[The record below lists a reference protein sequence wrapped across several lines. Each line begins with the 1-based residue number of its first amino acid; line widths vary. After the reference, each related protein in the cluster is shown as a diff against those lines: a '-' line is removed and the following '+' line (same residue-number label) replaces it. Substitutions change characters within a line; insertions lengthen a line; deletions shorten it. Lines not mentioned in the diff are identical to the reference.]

1 MIGYNV
7 DKINELMTNI
17 AKNYKELGQKM
28 SEGWSG
34 ISSTMESEWIGP
46 DEVSYETALADNICK
61 LYLSCKDT
69 AQGMV
74 NNVQELGRSWKQFQ
88 EQNIMEGAVS
98 DKLSFEPDNV
108 NLENYDFDIAGTV
121 KPGSPNFTPGMN
133 MGLKQQNSGQVID
146 NKITEY
152 VDAVYTNVKSMYEA
166 LDSSQAFLGSEQNS
180 KINDYLH
187 NMGAAIA
194 RLTTCHKD
202 IKERLIELTNKYNE
216 AQSTVGQQV
225 GQKTDEI
232 STNVNYQG
240 QNLK

>member
-1 MIGYNV
+1 MVTNV
-7 DKINELMTNI
+7 K
-17 AKNYKELGQKM
+17 
-28 SEGWSG
+28 
-34 ISSTMESEWIGP
+34 
-46 DEVSYETALADNICK
+46 
-61 LYLSCKDT
+61 
-69 AQGMV
+69 
-74 NNVQELGRSWKQFQ
+74 ELGRSWKQFQ

-98 DKLSFEPDNV
+98 NKLSFEPDNV
-108 NLENYDFDIAGTV
+108 NLEDFDIAGTV
-121 KPGSPNFTPGMN
+121 KPGSPNFTTGMN

-152 VDAVYTNVKSMYEA
+152 VDAVYTNVKSMYET

-225 GQKTDEI
+225 SGI
-232 STNVNYQG
+232 STDINYQG

>member
-61 LYLSCKDT
+61 LYLSCKET

-74 NNVQELGRSWKQFQ
+74 TNVKELGRSWKQFQ

-98 DKLSFEPDNV
+98 NKLSFEPDNV
-108 NLENYDFDIAGTV
+108 NLEDFDIAGTV
-121 KPGSPNFTPGMN
+121 KPGSPNFTTGMN

-152 VDAVYTNVKSMYEA
+152 VDAVYTNVKSMYET

-202 IKERLIELTNKYNE
+202 IKERLIELTNKYYE

-225 GQKTDEI
+225 SGI
-232 STNVNYQG
+232 STDINYQG

>member
-7 DKINELMTNI
+7 DKINELMKTI
-17 AKNYKELGQKM
+17 SKNYKDLGSKM

-34 ISSTMESEWIGP
+34 IRSTMESEWIGP

-61 LYLSCKDT
+61 LYLSCKET

-74 NNVQELGRSWKQFQ
+74 TNVRELGRSWKQFQ
-88 EQNIMEGAVS
+88 EQNIMEGATS
-98 DKLSFEPDNV
+98 IKLSTEPDNV
-108 NLENYDFDIAGTV
+108 TLEDFDIAGTV
-121 KPGSPNFTPGMN
+121 KPGSPNFTSGMN
-133 MGLKQQNSGQVID
+133 MGLKEQNSGQVID

-166 LDSSQAFLGSEQNS
+166 LDSSQAFLGAEQNT

-202 IKERLIELTNKYNE
+202 IKARLIELTNKYNE

-225 GQKTDEI
+225 SGI
-232 STNVNYQG
+232 STDINYQG